1 MKKLKE
7 IKRSKLITA
16 IIIALVIIAGIV
28 IVSTIG
34 FNVEMQA
41 KSHKQVQLIL
51 GKDFNIADIKAIT
64 NEIFEGQKVIIQ
76 KVEVFEDTVQI
87 ATPKI
92 TEEQKNN
99 LVNKINEKYELEL
112 KAENVQIETVP
123 KTRIRDILSQ
133 YINAFSIATI
143 IILVYI
149 AIKYRKLKVLKVIL
163 KTIITLGL
171 AEALLFSVL
180 AITRIPFGR
189 YTVSMI
195 FAVYVLA
202 IGILTSRFENKLQK
216 IKLQEQNK
224 K

>member
-1 MKKLKE
+1 ML
-7 IKRSKLITA
+7 
-16 IIIALVIIAGIV
+16 
-28 IVSTIG
+28 
-34 FNVEMQA
+34 
-41 KSHKQVQLIL
+41 
-51 GKDFNIADIKAIT
+51 
-64 NEIFEGQKVIIQ
+64 
-76 KVEVFEDTVQI
+76 
-87 ATPKI
+87 
-92 TEEQKNN
+92 
-99 LVNKINEKYELEL
+99 
-112 KAENVQIETVP
+112 
-123 KTRIRDILSQ
+123 RI
-133 YINAFSIATI
+133 
-143 IILVYI
+143 
-149 AIKYRKLKVLKVIL
+149 LKVIL